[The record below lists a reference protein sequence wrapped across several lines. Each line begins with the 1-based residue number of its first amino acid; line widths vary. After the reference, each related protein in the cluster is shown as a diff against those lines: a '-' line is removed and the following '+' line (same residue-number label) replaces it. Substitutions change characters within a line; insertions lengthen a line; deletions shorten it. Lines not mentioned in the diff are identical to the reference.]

1 MKRPNFE
8 PIFEKKTDFCEVSSE
23 KPVSSFM
30 AGQSISISELIK
42 RFERGQRLGVH
53 CNFRPGEN
61 FENIS
66 DDQAASQMRAED
78 MDSDDFPPVGV
89 HDITDVEEHYKMHQA
104 HKADFSARR
113 KKKVDEAKQVI
124 QKAQQAETTPPTPSE
139 A

>member
-8 PIFEKKTDFCEVSSE
+8 PIFEEKSDFCEISSS
-23 KPVSSFM
+23 KPVSTFVPNQ
-30 AGQSISISELIK
+30 AISISELIS

-66 DDQAASQMRAED
+66 DDDAKARIAAED
-78 MDSDDFPPVGV
+78 MDSDDFPPTGV
-89 HDITDVEEHYKMHQA
+89 HDVVDVQSHYEAHQA

-113 KKKVDEAKQVI
+113 KKKAEEAQQAKP
-124 QKAQQAETTPPTPSE
+124 KAQQADPAPPTPPAE
-139 A
+139 

>member
-1 MKRPNFE
+1 MKRPKFE
-8 PIFEKKTDFCEVSSE
+8 PIFEKKSDFCEVSSE
-23 KPVSSFM
+23 KPVSSFIS
-30 AGQSISISELIK
+30 GQAISISELIK

-66 DDQAASQMRAED
+66 DEQVALQMRAED

-89 HDITDVEEHYKMHQA
+89 HDITDVEEHYKIHQA

-113 KKKVDEAKQVI
+113 KKKEDEAKQAK
-124 QKAQQAETTPPTPSE
+124 QKAQQAESNLPTPPD